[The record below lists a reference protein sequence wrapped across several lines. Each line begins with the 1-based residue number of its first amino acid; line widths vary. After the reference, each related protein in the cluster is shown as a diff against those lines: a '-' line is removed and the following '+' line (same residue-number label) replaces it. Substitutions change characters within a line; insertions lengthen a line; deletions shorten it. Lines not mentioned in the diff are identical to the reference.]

1 MTVSHAIIFGY
12 VLTAAVIM
20 GECVL
25 QASSSQSAE
34 SLHDNFIG
42 FDSAPD
48 KVVDGS
54 AVRVRYQCS
63 RPCQLAVEVVAST
76 LRKTDLLVFRRKWIS
91 STPRVLRIHQVMLR
105 LPPSILY
112 QHDFFNRN
120 DLEAENVTVRA
131 WLHHLKDIREP
142 GTYHGSMLKIYKVL
156 QVTPPSQRPTKPH
169 TECPSWSAHLV
180 WQVSKDRISQCPHES
195 DVIDVLK
202 FPLASTG
209 EHFGVVRRFQP
220 FMDGG
225 LERVRLHAVTQPS
238 VALSVWIYL
247 LERCQRKL
255 CGIIHHLDR
264 KNAFDSV
271 LMQLTDTGDVIIQAR
286 VTTGEDEAFQARV
299 ALPLW
304 KWIRLDCY
312 IRDSKVLLYTTW
324 DDETRRYEYEFQDSI
339 YYDDTDGYFVI
350 GGSKYMPG
358 IHGYYGPIKYYRLG
372 TEEVKFLLSNKT
384 QIKTHLNP
392 EATLQELD
400 KTHREC
406 QEIKRF
412 TKAFLREVT
421 ERHLLSTISKDVCK
435 PHFIRLWG
443 QFGEKI
449 CTQTWSWE
457 TPLKHSSLFHLLQKK
472 EEEGGSLSI
481 KQLRTA
487 LFQEAVATMF
497 PVDQE
502 QIKVTSQSMS
512 LLQVSSC
519 FGNHKASL
527 LLASVLLSGLGHTVD
542 QQQAHV
548 YSLIGASG
556 DDRFA
561 LMHAGYKHTQ
571 GIDGFPKDLDM
582 AYSYYSNAAAQSS
595 TDSSNI
601 HDTEQ
606 YTPEHIYLSNQEDLN
621 SLTHESS
628 DVFHYLKLQ
637 AERGDAESQR
647 RLGLML
653 YWGQNGVSKD
663 IVSALKW
670 FERSAMQ
677 MKDPS
682 AMYDYSILLMK
693 GEGVKRNFTRGFQL
707 LKKAAAMGS
716 INALNGLG
724 WYHGIVLN
732 DHRNAVKYFEQAALN
747 GSDDG
752 MFNLGV
758 YHLGGKNPHNPQRNE
773 MAAFQQF
780 LNASRF
786 GHVAASVEAAWYLST
801 GSLKGVSQ
809 DVERAV
815 IMLKKVCEQNG
826 HLGFMIREA
835 LQAYLQGSWQEAF
848 VKYVLAAE
856 TGLGLA
862 QSNAAHLCEVH
873 ELNLSYDCQWR
884 YHNYSILNYDPHQS
898 ALLKMGDYYYY
909 SSSMQEDSL
918 SLVGQAVSMYSRAAL
933 AGSPQGMYNLVVL
946 VQQGHVLP
954 LSVRGLFNVSHHDQ
968 KDAVVEKMLK
978 RCVETESE
986 DAVTPCSLAL
996 LGVQMGKALRRMTQ
1010 NGAQLLLV
1018 YASLLSVCVLIVT
1031 VPFQSCLEQRAPRRR
1046 AVEVRARTS
1055 FVSQDAVNL
1064 NRQQDGIMGRTYRVA
1079 GNLWLT
1085 ILNGERWLRQTSDLA
1100 VTLSGVC
1107 LFAFWTTFL
1116 YHLL

>member
-91 STPRVLRIHQVMLR
+91 STPRVLRIHQVLLR

-131 WLHHLKDIREP
+131 WLHHLKDIRQP

-169 TECPSWSAHLV
+169 TECPSWSAYLV
-180 WQVSKDRISQCPHES
+180 WQVSRDRLSQCPHES

-247 LERCQRKL
+247 LERCHRKL

-264 KNAFDSV
+264 KNAFGSV

-286 VTTGEDEAFQARV
+286 VTTGEDEAFQTSI

-358 IHGYYGPIKYYRLG
+358 IHGYYGPIKYHRLG
-372 TEEVKFLLSNKT
+372 TEE
-384 QIKTHLNP
+384 IKTHLNP

-421 ERHLLSTISKDVCK
+421 ERHLSSTISK
-435 PHFIRLWG
+435 
-443 QFGEKI
+443 
-449 CTQTWSWE
+449 
-457 TPLKHSSLFHLLQKK
+457 
-472 EEEGGSLSI
+472 GSLGM

-487 LFQEAVATMF
+487 LFKEAVATMF

-502 QIKVTSQSMS
+502 QIKITSQSMS

-582 AYSYYSNAAAQSS
+582 AYSYYSNAGAQSS

-606 YTPEHIYLSNQEDLN
+606 YTPEHIYLSNQKDLN

-628 DVFHYLKLQ
+628 DVFQYLKLQ

-663 IVSALKW
+663 IESALKW

-758 YHLGGKNPHNPQRNE
+758 YHLSGKNPHNPQRNE

-909 SSSMQEDSL
+909 SSSTQEDSL

-954 LSVRGLFNVSHHDQ
+954 LSVRGLFNVSHHDK

-978 RCVETESE
+978 RCVETDSE

-1010 NGAQLLLV
+1010 NGAQLLLGKEKEQSTPVSPSNGVEFRMVNSGDIKVSARRNV
-1018 YASLLSVCVLIVT
+1018 YWWRHDDSVMTGILI
-1031 VPFQSCLEQRAPRRR
+1031 SKERCLRN
-1046 AVEVRARTS
+1046 S
-1055 FVSQDAVNL
+1055 KN
-1064 NRQQDGIMGRTYRVA
+1064 
-1079 GNLWLT
+1079 
-1085 ILNGERWLRQTSDLA
+1085 
-1100 VTLSGVC
+1100 
-1107 LFAFWTTFL
+1107 
-1116 YHLL
+1116 